1 MKKLTISM
9 ALSLIICL
17 VFSIFSNACEVS
29 RMTDKLIRLHVVANS
44 DSDADQALKLAVR
57 DEVALLCANITSACQ
72 DKASAY
78 SALTDNLTLI
88 KSAAESVITRE
99 GYSYPVSCSL
109 SPTTFD
115 RRIYDDFTLPAGE
128 YDALCVT
135 IGEGEGKNF
144 WCVCYPSLCLG
155 SVMKID
161 DYEQFSEDELII
173 VKHPE
178 KVRYKLFCYEVIEW
192 FRSLLK

>member
-1 MKKLTISM
+1 MKKLTLSM

-17 VFSIFSNACEVS
+17 IFSVVSNARQVDM
-29 RMTDKLIRLHVVANS
+29 MTDKLIRLHVIANS
-44 DSDADQALKLAVR
+44 DSEADQALKLAVR
-57 DEVALLCANITSACQ
+57 DEVATLCADITSACSNK
-72 DKASAY
+72 DSAY
-78 SALTDNLTLI
+78 SALTENLGLI
-88 KSAAESVITRE
+88 ESTASSVISRE
-99 GYSYPVSCSL
+99 GYSYLVICSL
-109 SPTTFD
+109 SPHTFNE
-115 RRIYDDFTLPAGE
+115 RIYDDFTLPAGE

-161 DYEQFSEDELII
+161 DCEQFSEDELII

-192 FRSLLK
+192 FRSLFK